1 MTKQH
6 AHDSI
11 EAALR
16 CIPFF
21 KSLDS
26 QEIKALASSCSLRE
40 FVDGQS
46 IVNHRESGDFV
57 YFITRGKVRSKIYT
71 ESGKEVSYQDLTV
84 NDMFGELA
92 VIDGLPR
99 STSVI
104 SLNGTEV
111 LQLSKRSF
119 LELIENNPGLAIATM
134 KKLAGLVRFL
144 CERAY
149 QFGVVGVKRRIRA
162 ELLRIAEKYLE
173 PEKIEVV
180 IPELPTHHELASR
193 LATTREAVTR
203 ELSELDKNGIID
215 KRTNAK
221 GIIVKDIEKLMALVE
236 DC

>member
-6 AHDSI
+6 ALDNI
-11 EAALR
+11 EIVLR
-16 CIPFF
+16 DIPFF
-21 KSLDS
+21 KNLETH
-26 QEIKALASSCSLRE
+26 EIKALALSCSLRE

-46 IVNHRESGDFV
+46 IVNHRESGEFV
-57 YFITRGKVRSKIYT
+57 YFITRGAVRSKIYT

-104 SLNGTEV
+104 SLNRTEV

-119 LELIENNPGLAIATM
+119 LELIEKHPGLAIATM

-149 QFGVVGVKRRIRA
+149 EFGVVGVKCRIHT
-162 ELLRIAEKYLE
+162 ELLRIAEKHLK
-173 PEKIEVV
+173 PNDIEVV
-180 IPELPTHHELASR
+180 VPVLLTHQEFASR

-203 ELSELDKNGIID
+203 EFSDLDKKGIID
-215 KRTNAK
+215 RSNSKYLV
-221 GIIVKDIEKLMALVE
+221 IKDIEKLKALVE
-236 DC
+236 DG